1 MSRKK
6 LVIIGGGASG
16 FFCAVNAARLA
27 PMLDVIILEKTG
39 KLLSKVKI
47 SGGGRCNVTHWCADV
62 KEMSVCYPRGQHLL
76 KKTLHHFFIT
86 DTINWFAERGVELKA
101 EADGRM
107 FPATNSSQTI
117 IDCLLKEADKQKVQ
131 VLMNQSVTALVY
143 GLKGWELQFANAAS
157 MHADYLCIA
166 CGGYPKANHFDWIT
180 KLGHTIEEPVPSL
193 FTFNTPNN
201 PITALMGLSVKDVHV
216 KIVGSKLEERG
227 PLLITH
233 WGQSGPAVLKL
244 SAWGARE
251 LFAKNYAYQVQINWL
266 PQFNQET
273 MRQHLLHCKQM
284 FGVQTMS
291 KNKFEA
297 LPQRLWDF
305 FLAKAGIN
313 ASIRWSVLPKQ
324 ELNKLVVTL
333 CAFELEVNGKTTYKD
348 EFVTAGGVQLN
359 EIDANTC
366 KSKLHPHLFFAGE
379 IMNVDG
385 ITGGYNFQHAWTSG
399 WLVAKEIEKLCSSAK

>member
-6 LVIIGGGASG
+6 LIVIGGGAAG
-16 FFCAVNAARLA
+16 FFCAVNAARLS
-27 PMLDVIILEKTG
+27 PMLDVIIVEKTG

-47 SGGGRCNVTHWCADV
+47 SGGGRCNVTHWCEDV
-62 KEMSVCYPRGQHLL
+62 KEMSVCYPRGQQLL

-86 DTINWFAERGVELKA
+86 DTIDWFAERGIELKA

-107 FPATNSSQTI
+107 FPTTNSSQTI
-117 IDCLLKEADKQKVQ
+117 IDCLLKEADKQKVE
-131 VLMNQSVTALVY
+131 VLMNHGVVALTKDE
-143 GLKGWELQFANAAS
+143 KGWSVEYSNGEIAKT
-157 MHADYLCIA
+157 DYVCIA
-166 CGGYPKANHFDWIT
+166 CGGYPKANQFEWIT
-180 KLGHTIEEPVPSL
+180 QLGHTIEEPVPSL
-193 FTFNTPNN
+193 FTFNTPNH
-201 PITALMGLSVKDVHV
+201 PITALMGLSVKDVQV
-216 KIVGSKLEERG
+216 KIMGSKLEERG

-251 LFAKNYAYQVQINWL
+251 LFAKNYAYKVQINWL
-266 PQFNQET
+266 PAFNQET
-273 MRQHLLHCKQM
+273 IRQHLMDLKQM
-284 FGVQTMS
+284 FGAQTMA

-297 LPQRLWDF
+297 LPQRLWEF
-305 FLAKAGIN
+305 FLGKAGIN
-313 ASIRWSVLPKQ
+313 PAIKWSALPKQ
-324 ELNKLVVTL
+324 ESNKLVITL

-359 EIDANTC
+359 EMDANSC
-366 KSKLHPHLFFAGE
+366 KSKLHENLFFAGE

-399 WLVAKEIEKLCSSAK
+399 WIVAKEMERLCSSTK

>member
-1 MSRKK
+1 MARKK
-6 LVIIGGGASG
+6 LVVIGGGASG

-27 PMLDVIILEKTG
+27 PTLDVLIVEKTN

-47 SGGGRCNVTHWCADV
+47 SGGGRCNVTHWCEDV
-62 KEMSVCYPRGQHLL
+62 SEMSVCYPRGQHLL

-86 DTINWFAERGVELKA
+86 DTIDWFAERGVVLKA

-107 FPATNSSQTI
+107 FPETNSSQTI

-131 VLMNQSVTALVY
+131 VLMNHSVASLTPETNSWA
-143 GLKGWELQFANAAS
+143 LQFS
-157 MHADYLCIA
+157 TGETLKADYVCIA
-166 CGGYPKANHFDWIT
+166 CGGYPKASQFEWIT

-201 PITALMGLSVKDVHV
+201 PITALMGLSVKDVQV

-251 LFAKNYAYQVQINWL
+251 LFAKNYAYKVQINWL
-266 PQFNQET
+266 PTFNQET

-284 FGVQTMS
+284 FGAQTIA

-297 LPQRLWDF
+297 LPQRLWEC
-305 FLAKAGIN
+305 FLGKAGIN
-313 ASIRWSVLPKQ
+313 TAIKWSALPKQ
-324 ELNKLVVTL
+324 ELNKLVLVL

-366 KSKLHPHLFFAGE
+366 KSKLHENLFFAGE

-399 WLVAKEIEKLCSSAK
+399 WLVAKEMERQSHSTK

>member
-1 MSRKK
+1 MARKK
-6 LVIIGGGASG
+6 LVVIGGGASG
-16 FFCAVNAARLA
+16 FFCAVNAARLS
-27 PMLDVIILEKTG
+27 PTMDVVIVEKTN

-47 SGGGRCNVTHWCADV
+47 SGGGRCNVTHWCEDV
-62 KEMSVCYPRGQHLL
+62 SEMSVCYPRGQHLL

-86 DTINWFAERGVELKA
+86 NTIDWFAERAVVLKA

-107 FPATNSSQTI
+107 FPETNSSQTI

-131 VLMNQSVTALVY
+131 VLMNHSVASLTPETNSWAFQFSN
-143 GLKGWELQFANAAS
+143 GETLQ
-157 MHADYLCIA
+157 ADYVCIA
-166 CGGYPKANHFDWIT
+166 CGGYPKANQFEWIT

-201 PITALMGLSVKDVHV
+201 SITALMGLSVKDVQV

-251 LFAKNYAYQVQINWL
+251 LFAKNYAYKVQINWL

-273 MRQHLLHCKQM
+273 MRQHLLDMKQM
-284 FGVQTMS
+284 FAAQSVA
-291 KNKFEA
+291 KNKLEA

-305 FLAKAGIN
+305 FLEKAGIN
-313 ASIRWSVLPKQ
+313 MAIKWSALPKQ
-324 ELNKLVVTL
+324 ELNKLVLVL

-366 KSKLHPHLFFAGE
+366 KSKLHENLFFAGE

-399 WLVAKEIEKLCSSAK
+399 WLVAKEMERQSHSAK

>member
-1 MSRKK
+1 MARKK
-6 LVIIGGGASG
+6 LVVIGGGASG
-16 FFCAVNAARLA
+16 FFCAVNAARLS
-27 PMLDVIILEKTG
+27 PTLEVVIVEKTN

-47 SGGGRCNVTHWCADV
+47 SGGGRCNVTHWCEDV
-62 KEMSVCYPRGQHLL
+62 SEMSVCYPRGQHLL

-86 DTINWFAERGVELKA
+86 NTIDWFAERAVVLKA

-107 FPATNSSQTI
+107 FPETNSSQTI

-131 VLMNQSVTALVY
+131 VLMNHSVASLTPETNSWA
-143 GLKGWELQFANAAS
+143 LQFSNGETLQ
-157 MHADYLCIA
+157 ADYVCIA
-166 CGGYPKANHFDWIT
+166 CGGYPKANQFEWIT

-201 PITALMGLSVKDVHV
+201 SITALMGLSVKDVQV

-251 LFAKNYAYQVQINWL
+251 LFAKNYAYKVQINWL

-273 MRQHLLHCKQM
+273 MRQHLLDMKQM
-284 FGVQTMS
+284 FAAQSVA
-291 KNKFEA
+291 KNKLEA

-305 FLAKAGIN
+305 FLEKAGIN
-313 ASIRWSVLPKQ
+313 MAIKWSALPKQ
-324 ELNKLVVTL
+324 ELNKLVLVL

-366 KSKLHPHLFFAGE
+366 KSKLHENLFFAGE

-399 WLVAKEIEKLCSSAK
+399 WLVAKEMERQSHSAK